1 MSTGLPN
8 REQAIKLLE
17 TNHCPPQV
25 ISHCIAVTDLALQ
38 IACKLQGR
46 GYTIDLG
53 LVEAGGLL
61 HDLGRSKTH
70 AVDHG
75 VVGAQ
80 IALTLELPQ
89 AVINIIKRH
98 VGAGITPEEAEWFGW
113 PKDNY
118 IPETLEEKV
127 VCYADKRIDH
137 DQKTPIEGEI
147 ERLQKGGFGEA
158 AERVRRLH
166 DEITHLI
173 GETP

>member
-1 MSTGLPN
+1 VTTALPN
-8 REQAIKLLE
+8 REQAINLLQI
-17 TNHCPPQV
+17 NNCPPQV
-25 ISHCIAVTDLALQ
+25 ISHCKAVTDFALQ
-38 IACKLQGR
+38 IACKLQAR
-46 GYTIDLG
+46 GYAVDLE

-61 HDLGRSKTH
+61 HDIGRSKTH
-70 AVDHG
+70 TVDHS

-80 IALTLELPQ
+80 IARTLDLPQ
-89 AVINIIKRH
+89 DVINIIKRH
-98 VGAGITPEEAEWFGW
+98 VGAGITPEEAELLGW

-118 IPETLEEKV
+118 VPQTLEEKV

-137 DQKTPIEGEI
+137 DKKTPIQVEI
-147 ERLQKGGFGEA
+147 ERLQRSGFVGG